1 MAGKTLSDVGA
12 SLVRRFGTRD
22 PFQIAKSL
30 GINVLFCS
38 VRTSALLR
46 ECTVLSSVTAL
57 YSLTGILMKKCHGSS
72 VPMSLGMTSFTG
84 TLPRPIVC
92 MNSCFMI

>member
-30 GINVLFCS
+30 GINVLFC
-38 VRTSALLR
+38 
-46 ECTVLSSVTAL
+46 EDFG
-57 YSLTGILMKKCHGSS
+57 SLKGMYRVIKRNRFIFLNRDLNEK
-72 VPMSLGMTSFTG
+72 MS
-84 TLPRPIVC
+84 RIRCV
-92 MNSCFMI
+92 

>member
-30 GINVLFCS
+30 GINVL
-38 VRTSALLR
+38 LR

-72 VPMSLGMTSFTG
+72 VPMNLGMTSFTG